1 MDKIVIVVE
10 KGMVQSALTHTEL
23 TLRYLI
29 STVRILNLS
38 IFYGI
43 VCRKW
48 SRYSAKFIERS
59 LRYECE

>member
-10 KGMVQSALTHTEL
+10 KGMVQSVYGTHPYRTD
-23 TLRYLI
+23 
-29 STVRILNLS
+29 
-38 IFYGI
+38 I